1 MKLIDLIP
9 FLVDTTMMA
18 SLYEKVGLD
27 KESDGIGIYMKD
39 LIDFDAETYLFDDNE
54 TGDFMEF
61 KKDMVKY
68 VQLFPI
74 SMAVEL
80 IEWDLDLKNKGY
92 SNLDI
97 AKRLIDYRLND
108 A

>member
-1 MKLIDLIP
+1 MKLIDSIP
-9 FLVDTTMMA
+9 FLVDTTTIA

-27 KESDGIGIYMKD
+27 KESDGIAIYMKD
-39 LIDFDAETYLFDDNE
+39 LIDLDSEIYSFDDNE

-61 KKDMVKY
+61 EKDRIKY
-68 VQLFPI
+68 VQFFPI
-74 SMAVEL
+74 SMAAEL
-80 IEWDLDLKNKGY
+80 IEWDLDLKNRGY